1 MHFPTDI
8 NLLYDAIRKTIECC
22 AQISNTHALK
32 GWRQSAFNLR
42 HFKKSY
48 RTIQKLKHSTSKD
61 ESLRAVKQQEIRC
74 AHKSYLE
81 EAWGYLQR
89 AHQTRVEVLAL
100 PGLSLCDVAQIA
112 SLDDYRAHAE
122 RQIDQIRR
130 RVLAGEKIPHNEKV
144 FSIFEPHTE
153 WISKGKAGVPVE
165 LACGSAFLKTS
176 IVSFSIIR
184 LWQNRQTTR

>member
-1 MHFPTDI
+1 MPF
-8 NLLYDAIRKTIECC
+8 
-22 AQISNTHALK
+22 
-32 GWRQSAFNLR
+32 G
-42 HFKKSY
+42 
-48 RTIQKLKHSTSKD
+48 
-61 ESLRAVKQQEIRC
+61 
-74 AHKSYLE
+74 
-81 EAWGYLQR
+81 
-89 AHQTRVEVLAL
+89 
-100 PGLSLCDVAQIA
+100 
-112 SLDDYRAHAE
+112 YRAHAE
-122 RQIDQIRR
+122 RQIDPIRR